1 MTGQNILDRTDRT
14 GQDRTWLDRIYRTEQ
29 TGQDSTWHDRTDRT
43 EQNRTEQ
50 TGQDKTRQ
58 DKTRQSWTGIEG
70 HKKGHNK
77 IEYKELT
84 NKKNDKNVMTN
95 KSMKIWF
102 YNIFI
107 INSGL

>member
-1 MTGQNILDRTDRT
+1 MTGQNR
-14 GQDRTWLDRIYRTEQ
+14 
-29 TGQDSTWHDRTDRT
+29 
-43 EQNRTEQ
+43 
-50 TGQDKTRQ
+50 QDKTRQ

-95 KSMKIWF
+95 KSMKI
-102 YNIFI
+102 
-107 INSGL
+107 